1 MELARTVLG
10 KVAEVANPMTYPPN
24 EQVNV
29 NAAGEPVAY
38 TRTSPMTPIIRTVWL
53 LFGVLIA
60 LLGIRILFLAL
71 GANEGNVIVDSIYAI
86 TDPFVAPFRGIFSI
100 DQVRPSG
107 QNVFDVA
114 ALLAI
119 IGWTLV
125 ALLITAVLRIPD
137 RSAA

>member
-1 MELARTVLG
+1 
-10 KVAEVANPMTYPPN
+10 MTYPPN

-29 NAAGEPVAY
+29 NSTGEPVAY

-60 LLGIRILFLAL
+60 LIGIRILFLAL
-71 GANEGNVIVDSIYAI
+71 GANEGNVIVDAVYAI

-100 DQVRPSG
+100 DQVRPTG

-125 ALLITAVLRIPD
+125 ALLITAILRIPD
-137 RSAA
+137 RSSA

>member
-1 MELARTVLG
+1 
-10 KVAEVANPMTYPPN
+10 MTYPPN

-29 NAAGEPVAY
+29 NSAGEPVVV
-38 TRTSPMTPIIRTVWL
+38 TRTSPMTPIIRIVWL

-71 GANEGNVIVDSIYAI
+71 GANEGNVIVDAVYAI

-100 DQVRPSG
+100 DQVRPTGDS
-107 QNVFDVA
+107 VFDVA

-125 ALLITAVLRIPD
+125 ALLITAILKIPD
-137 RSAA
+137 RTAA

>member
-1 MELARTVLG
+1 
-10 KVAEVANPMTYPPN
+10 MTYPPN
-24 EQVNV
+24 DQVNV
-29 NAAGEPVAY
+29 NAAGEPVVY
-38 TRTSPMTPIIRTVWL
+38 TRTVSPMTPIIRAVWL

-60 LLGIRILFLAL
+60 LIGIRILFLAL

-100 DQVRPSG
+100 DQVQPTG
-107 QNVFDVA
+107 QSVFDVA

-125 ALLITAVLRIPD
+125 ALLITAILRIFD
-137 RSAA
+137 RSATSTA

>member
-1 MELARTVLG
+1 
-10 KVAEVANPMTYPPN
+10 MTYPPN

-29 NAAGEPVAY
+29 NAAGEPVVYA
-38 TRTSPMTPIIRTVWL
+38 RTSSPMTPIIRTVWL

-60 LLGIRILFLAL
+60 LIGIRILFLAL

-86 TDPFVAPFRGIFSI
+86 TDPFVAPFRGIFDI
-100 DQVRPSG
+100 DQVRPTG
-107 QNVFDVA
+107 ETVFDVA

-125 ALLITAVLRIPD
+125 ALLITAILRIFD
-137 RSAA
+137 RSATSTV

>member
-1 MELARTVLG
+1 MNST
-10 KVAEVANPMTYPPN
+10 
-24 EQVNV
+24 
-29 NAAGEPVAY
+29 GEPVAY
-38 TRTSPMTPIIRTVWL
+38 ARTSPMTPIIRTVWL

-60 LLGIRILFLAL
+60 LIGIRILFLAL

-100 DQVRPSG
+100 DQVRRPG
-107 QNVFDVA
+107 QSVFDVA

-125 ALLITAVLRIPD
+125 ALLITAILKIPD

>member
-1 MELARTVLG
+1 
-10 KVAEVANPMTYPPN
+10 MTYPPN

-29 NAAGEPVAY
+29 NSAGEPVVY

-60 LLGIRILFLAL
+60 LIGIRILFLAL

-86 TDPFVAPFRGIFSI
+86 TDPFVAPFRGIFDI

-107 QNVFDVA
+107 ENVFDVA

-125 ALLITAVLRIPD
+125 ALLITAILRIFD
-137 RSAA
+137 RSATTTA

>member
-1 MELARTVLG
+1 
-10 KVAEVANPMTYPPN
+10 MTYPPN

-29 NAAGEPVAY
+29 NSAGEPVVY

-60 LLGIRILFLAL
+60 LIGIRILFLAL

-86 TDPFVAPFRGIFSI
+86 TDPFVAPFRGIFDI

-107 QNVFDVA
+107 DNVFDVA
-114 ALLAI
+114 ALLAMV
-119 IGWTLV
+119 GWLLV
-125 ALLITAVLRIPD
+125 ALVITAILRIFD
-137 RSAA
+137 RSATSTA

>member
-1 MELARTVLG
+1 
-10 KVAEVANPMTYPPN
+10 MTYPPN

-29 NAAGEPVAY
+29 NSTGEPVAY

-60 LLGIRILFLAL
+60 LIGIRILFLAL
-71 GANEGNVIVDSIYAI
+71 GANEGNVIVDAVYAI

-100 DQVRPSG
+100 DQVRPTG

-125 ALLITAVLRIPD
+125 ALLITAILRIPD
-137 RSAA
+137 RTSA

>member
-1 MELARTVLG
+1 
-10 KVAEVANPMTYPPN
+10 MTYPPN

-29 NAAGEPVAY
+29 NAPAEPMVY
-38 TRTSPMTPIIRTVWL
+38 TRTASPLTPIIRIVWL

-60 LLGIRILFLAL
+60 LIGIRILFLAL
-71 GANEGNVIVDSIYAI
+71 GANEGNVIVDSVYAI
-86 TDPFVAPFRGIFSI
+86 TDPFVAPFRGIFDI
-100 DQVRPSG
+100 DQVRPTG

-125 ALLITAVLRIPD
+125 ALLITAILRIPD

>member
-1 MELARTVLG
+1 
-10 KVAEVANPMTYPPN
+10 MTYPPN

-29 NAAGEPVAY
+29 NATGEPVVYA
-38 TRTSPMTPIIRTVWL
+38 RTSPMTPIIRTVWL

-60 LLGIRILFLAL
+60 LIGIRILFLAL

-86 TDPFVAPFRGIFSI
+86 TDPFVAPFRGIFDI
-100 DQVRPSG
+100 NQVRPTG
-107 QNVFDVA
+107 DNVFDVA

-125 ALLITAVLRIPD
+125 ALLITAILRIPD